1 MLFLRE
7 TLRPA
12 CGPDHFFT
20 FMEIIHKKITLEPF
34 SCRIVNRH
42 DKQEMAIKNAYPY
55 FTIGRGEN
63 TVKYAYDIKVN
74 DEELKEI
81 LPLSKDGVLR
91 YSTFREYYYLCVD
104 FEKNAKI

>member
-1 MLFLRE
+1 
-7 TLRPA
+7 
-12 CGPDHFFT
+12 
-20 FMEIIHKKITLEPF
+20 
-34 SCRIVNRH
+34 
-42 DKQEMAIKNAYPY
+42 MAIKNAYPS

-104 FEKNAKI
+104 FEKNAKIYKKCINGKWRKEKQVHG